1 MITFIPEHNLT
12 YFSMSDNEKLLYT
25 SWFGVFVL
33 ENGNVVDKKLFEK
46 DTSILAKKRFK
57 INNDEILSEEKEF
70 LDKYDGI
77 YVTSERLKDDGEL
90 KEISEIPVN
99 PEDYSYSSDLLQET
113 LIEVG
118 KIEVKESI
126 DIGEHLAKAVETI
139 QDLNETIN
147 ILKER
152 MRDWYSLH
160 FPELTGKVSDEE
172 YIEMVKTYGSR
183 EEIMKKLDLDK
194 SVGGDITEKEEKNYK
209 SLAGVI
215 KNQIVYRSELH
226 DYVEDMMRAYAPNI
240 TALTGPKLGGELIE
254 KAGSLKKL
262 AMKPSSTIQILGA
275 EKSLFKHL
283 EKGTKPPKH
292 GLILQHP
299 YVHKAPYDKR
309 GKISRAFANK
319 IAIAARLDY
328 FSNKD
333 KGDELR
339 SELEDKINKIKKE

>member
-1 MITFIPEHNLT
+1 
-12 YFSMSDNEKLLYT
+12 MSDKNRLLHT

-33 ENGNVVDKKLFEK
+33 EDEEVIDKTLFDKDPKIIAEKRYAIQNGNILEEEKKL
-46 DTSILAKKRFK
+46 
-57 INNDEILSEEKEF
+57 
-70 LDKYDGI
+70 LDKYEVLN
-77 YVTSERLKDDGEL
+77 VTSDRLKDYGEI
-90 KEISEIPVN
+90 KEIDKELVD
-99 PEDYSYSSDLLQET
+99 PEEYSFSPDLLQKA

-147 ILKER
+147 ILMER

-160 FPELTGKVSDEE
+160 FPELEGEVNDDE
-172 YIEMVKTYGSR
+172 YIELIKRYGSKD
-183 EEIMKKLDLDK
+183 EIMKELNINN
-194 SVGGDITEKEEKNYK
+194 SVGGDITEKEENNYI
-209 SLAGVI
+209 SLANII
-215 KNQIVYRSELH
+215 KNQLEYRAQLH
-226 DYVEDMMRAYAPNI
+226 DYVEEMMRTYAPNI

-254 KAGSLKKL
+254 KAGSLKKI

-309 GKISRAFANK
+309 GKIARAFANK

-339 SELEDKINKIKKE
+339 SELEEKIEKIKEN

>member
-1 MITFIPEHNLT
+1 
-12 YFSMSDNEKLLYT
+12 MSDKNRLLHT

-33 ENGNVVDKKLFEK
+33 EDEEVIDKTLFDKDPKIIAEKRYAIQNGNILEEEKKLLDQYEV
-46 DTSILAKKRFK
+46 FK
-57 INNDEILSEEKEF
+57 
-70 LDKYDGI
+70 
-77 YVTSERLKDDGEL
+77 VTSERLKDYGEI
-90 KEISEIPVN
+90 KEIDKKIVD
-99 PEDYSYSSDLLQET
+99 PEEYSFSPDLLQKA

-147 ILKER
+147 ILMER

-160 FPELTGKVSDEE
+160 FPELEGEVNDDE
-172 YIEMVKTYGSR
+172 YIEVIKRYGSKD
-183 EEIMKKLDLDK
+183 EIMKELNIND
-194 SVGGDITEKEEKNYK
+194 SVGGDITEKEENNYI
-209 SLAGVI
+209 SLANII
-215 KNQIVYRSELH
+215 KNQLEYRSQLH
-226 DYVEDMMRAYAPNI
+226 NYVEEMMRTYAPNI

-254 KAGSLKKL
+254 KAGSLKKI

-309 GKISRAFANK
+309 GKIARAFANK

-339 SELEDKINKIKKE
+339 SELEGKIEKIKEN

>member
-1 MITFIPEHNLT
+1 
-12 YFSMSDNEKLLYT
+12 MSDKERLLYT
-25 SWFGVFVL
+25 SWFGVFVV
-33 ENGNVVDKKLFEK
+33 EDGEVIDKVLFDKDPIVLAEK
-46 DTSILAKKRFK
+46 RYSIK
-57 INNDEILSEEKEF
+57 NNDVLDEEKE
-70 LDKYDGI
+70 LLNKHEDIK
-77 YVTSERLKDDGEL
+77 VTSERLKDYGDFIV
-90 KEISEIPVN
+90 ISEQLVN
-99 PEDYSYSSDLLQET
+99 PEEYSYSSDLLQET

-147 ILKER
+147 ILMER

-160 FPELTGKVSDEE
+160 FPELEDQISDEKYVE
-172 YIEMVKTYGSR
+172 LIEKYGSK
-183 EEIMKKLDLDK
+183 EEIIEELNMEN
-194 SVGGDITEKEEKNYK
+194 SVGGDITEKEKNNYI
-209 SLAGVI
+209 SLANVI
-215 KNQIVYRSELH
+215 KSQIDYRSQLH
-226 DYVEDMMRAYAPNI
+226 EYVEDMMRTYAPNI

-254 KAGSLKKL
+254 KAGSLKKI
-262 AMKPSSTIQILGA
+262 AMKPSSTIQVLGA

-309 GKISRAFANK
+309 GKIARAFANK

-339 SELEDKINKIKKE
+339 NELEEKIKKIKKA

>member
-1 MITFIPEHNLT
+1 
-12 YFSMSDNEKLLYT
+12 MSEKERLLYT
-25 SWFGVFVL
+25 NWCGVFVL
-33 ENGNVVDKKLFEK
+33 EDDEVTDKILFEK
-46 DTSILAKKRFK
+46 DPIVLAEKRYSIK
-57 INNDEILSEEKEF
+57 NNDVLDEERE
-70 LDKYDGI
+70 LLNKYDGLFVI
-77 YVTSERLKDDGEL
+77 SERLESHGAVKDIGEEL
-90 KEISEIPVN
+90 VDPK
-99 PEDYSYSSDLLQET
+99 DYSYSSDLLQKT

-147 ILKER
+147 ILMER

-160 FPELTGKVSDEE
+160 FPELEDQVSDERYVE
-172 YIEMVKTYGSR
+172 LIEKYGYK
-183 EEIMKKLDLDK
+183 EEIMDDLNIEN
-194 SVGGDITEKEEKNYK
+194 SIGGDITEKEKNNYIY
-209 SLAGVI
+209 LANVI
-215 KNQIVYRSELH
+215 KTQFEYRSQLH
-226 DYVEDMMRAYAPNI
+226 EYVENMMRTYAPNI

-254 KAGSLKKL
+254 KAGSLKKI
-262 AMKPSSTIQILGA
+262 AMKPSSTIQVLGA

-309 GKISRAFANK
+309 GKIARAFANK

-328 FSNKD
+328 FSNKN
-333 KGDELR
+333 KGNELR
-339 SELEDKINKIKKE
+339 NELEEKIKKIKKA

>member
-1 MITFIPEHNLT
+1 
-12 YFSMSDNEKLLYT
+12 MSEKKRLLYT
-25 SWFGVFVL
+25 SWFGVFVV
-33 ENGNVVDKKLFEK
+33 EDDDVIDKILFEK
-46 DTSILAKKRFK
+46 DPKVLAEKRYSIK
-57 INNDEILSEEKEF
+57 NNNILSEEEEILKSYE
-70 LDKYDGI
+70 GPT
-77 YVTSERLKDDGEL
+77 VTSERLKDHGKYKKIDEEL
-90 KEISEIPVN
+90 VSPQ
-99 PEDYSYSSDLLQET
+99 DYSYSSDLLQKT

-147 ILKER
+147 ILMER
-152 MRDWYSLH
+152 MRDWYALH
-160 FPELTGKVSDEE
+160 FPELEDEVSDERF
-172 YIEMVKTYGSR
+172 IDLIGKYGKS
-183 EEIMKKLDLDK
+183 EDIISGLDIQN
-194 SVGGDITEKEEKNYK
+194 SIGGEITEKEQANYM
-209 SLAGVI
+209 SLANVI
-215 KNQIVYRSELH
+215 KTQFEYRSHLH
-226 DYVEDMMRAYAPNI
+226 DYVEEMMRTYAPNI

-254 KAGSLKKL
+254 KAGSLKKM
-262 AMKPSSTIQILGA
+262 AMKPSSTIQLLGA

-309 GKISRAFANK
+309 GKIARAFANK
-319 IAIAARLDY
+319 IAIAARIDY

-339 SELEDKINKIKKE
+339 SELEDKIKKIKKE